1 MGFDGGHWCGN
12 AYDGPEGRAYGRQ
25 VTQEGVETT
34 ELAAQIAMSVLPHL
48 KSLAIGTE
56 SANLTLNQFGQP
68 EMTWPWTGRME
79 QYKYE
84 IWEE

>member
-25 VTQEGVETT
+25 VARDGAETT
-34 ELAAQIAMSVLPHL
+34 ELAAQVAMSVLPRL

-56 SANLTLNQFGQP
+56 SANLTLNQSGQP

-79 QYKYE
+79 QYTYE